1 MSVRLNFASQPT
13 LSFLPFPSH
22 IFLFDRSKPKKFSPQ
37 VHPAHL
43 LCIKK
48 LASVFSS
55 QSPCIQLRPGVG
67 TRFLATHPLLLLLV
81 QVSFTLYVG
90 ILLFANVGVST
101 ATTIKLDYSNNLISS
116 QEIVETGVVM
126 KVSGDGIHQRL
137 TAIL

>member
-1 MSVRLNFASQPT
+1 
-13 LSFLPFPSH
+13 
-22 IFLFDRSKPKKFSPQ
+22 
-37 VHPAHL
+37 
-43 LCIKK
+43 
-48 LASVFSS
+48 
-55 QSPCIQLRPGVG
+55 
-67 TRFLATHPLLLLLV
+67 LLLLV